1 MSMSVEKAKS
11 DSKVVLNQA
20 SVGIT
25 QIDEAQGLILDMRS
39 RIDLR
44 CNRWV
49 LSNFI
54 FFKASWAQA
63 RLLVITYA
71 SDLWGI

>member
-1 MSMSVEKAKS
+1 MSVEKAKS

-44 CNRWV
+44 CNR
-49 LSNFI
+49 
-54 FFKASWAQA
+54 
-63 RLLVITYA
+63 
-71 SDLWGI
+71 

>member
-49 LSNFI
+49 SSNFI
-54 FFKASWAQA
+54 FFKAQ
-63 RLLVITYA
+63 
-71 SDLWGI
+71 

>member
-49 LSNFI
+49 SVKLYI
-54 FFKASWAQA
+54 FLRRAERKLAF
-63 RLLVITYA
+63 
-71 SDLWGI
+71 